1 MVEESFFKEI
11 AASIQAVS
19 NKVEQSMNLQV
30 ELQKETKENI
40 QSLKGQMDNQFEQI
54 ERKWNQKWDQLEKKI
69 EEMEKRWNQKFA
81 RQEEKWNKRF
91 KFLEEQIENLRAQ
104 TEEKILNMQS
114 QIDNMQNQI
123 NAMQIQIETMQEQIK
138 NMQEQIDSIS
148 RTLAVIEVEHTRK
161 IDLIYENITTFLER
175 QEKQEGE
182 IQSLNSRVDTL
193 ECKMNAG

>member
-11 AASIQAVS
+11 ATSIQAVS
-19 NKVEQSMNLQV
+19 NKVEQSINLQV

-69 EEMEKRWNQKFA
+69 EEMENRWNQKFA

-104 TEEKILNMQS
+104 TDEKILNMQS

-123 NAMQIQIETMQEQIK
+123 NAMQIQIET
-138 NMQEQIDSIS
+138 MQEQIDSIS

>member
-1 MVEESFFKEI
+1 MVEETIFKEM
-11 AASIQAVS
+11 ATSIQGVS
-19 NKVEQSMNLQV
+19 NKVEQSINLQI

-40 QSLKGQMDNQFEQI
+40 QILKQQMDNQFKQI
-54 ERKWNQKWDQLEKKI
+54 ETKWNQKWEQLEKKI
-69 EEMEKRWNQKFA
+69 EEMEDRWNQKFA
-81 RQEEKWNKRF
+81 RQEERWNKRF

-123 NAMQIQIETMQEQIK
+123 NSMQKQINAMQIQIETMQEQIV
-138 NMQEQIDSIS
+138 SIS

-161 IDLIYENITTFLER
+161 IDLIYENITSFLER

>member
-69 EEMEKRWNQKFA
+69 EEMENRWNQKFA

-104 TEEKILNMQS
+104 TDEKILNMQS

-123 NAMQIQIETMQEQIK
+123 NTMQIQIEA
-138 NMQEQIDSIS
+138 MQEQIDSIS